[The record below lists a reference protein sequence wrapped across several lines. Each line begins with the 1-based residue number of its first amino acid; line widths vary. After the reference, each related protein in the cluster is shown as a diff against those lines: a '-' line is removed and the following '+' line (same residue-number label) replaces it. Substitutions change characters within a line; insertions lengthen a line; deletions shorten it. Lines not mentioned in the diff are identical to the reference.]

1 MTSCHSTIHPLA
13 WSSATFAP
21 CHHSFWA
28 HKPLLRNLSSKA
40 KSDPFQISSC
50 WHLHLAFW
58 IFLLYTNSSPSI
70 CQSSSQNGS
79 VFGSIEHISPS
90 SWGCLSTQFNPPG
103 ARLLLSGCWCLEQSR
118 SQIVCFKQGLWDY
131 ELWCRHI
138 KCSFNSVSL
147 LTPRG
152 KEESPLPLA
161 GLLPN
166 GKWRQWQFVHLW
178 VSISCWRL
186 MPCHG
191 RFLPVFLFQI
201 MRQLW

>member
-50 WHLHLAFW
+50 WYLHLAFW
-58 IFLLYTNSSPSI
+58 IFLLYTNSSLSI

-79 VFGSIEHISPS
+79 AFGSIEHISPS
-90 SWGCLSTQFNPPG
+90 SWGCPLHWLNSTHQVPG
-103 ARLLLSGCWCLEQSR
+103 SCCLAA
-118 SQIVCFKQGLWDY
+118 GAW
-131 ELWCRHI
+131 HI
-138 KCSFNSVSL
+138 KLFIKFREPPN
-147 LTPRG
+147 PRG
-152 KEESPLPLA
+152 LGGVPHPPLA
-161 GLLPN
+161 GILPN

-186 MPCHG
+186 MPCP
-191 RFLPVFLFQI
+191 RFLPVFSLPDHETIVVRNHKKSPCGKKQ
-201 MRQLW
+201 